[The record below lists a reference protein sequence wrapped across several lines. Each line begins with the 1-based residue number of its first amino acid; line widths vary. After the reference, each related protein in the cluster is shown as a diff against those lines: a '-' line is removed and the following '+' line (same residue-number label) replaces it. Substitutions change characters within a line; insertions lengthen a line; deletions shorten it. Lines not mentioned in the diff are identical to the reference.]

1 MEWKKIES
9 RQNPAV
15 KFAASLSDKKA
26 RDREGVFA
34 AEGITLFF
42 DFCGKAFFPKAIY
55 LSEEAKNWQEKIDAE
70 TGARLAE
77 RFLLSASAFE
87 KITEEKGSQGLFCL
101 YSVADLAALF
111 PKEERR
117 RFVALENVQDP
128 GNVGAV
134 IRTAASFG
142 FDEVFLVRGADPFS
156 AKAIRASMGAVAS
169 IPIRIFSSTEDLFL
183 HLKENKIKT
192 VAAALSDGALSIEQ
206 ADLSEPVCILIGN
219 EGKGLSSFAIENSDA
234 VSIIPIENTE
244 SLNAAAAAAVFL
256 WEVKRR
262 GMPK

>member
-42 DFCGKAFFPKAIY
+42 DFCGKGLFPKAIY
-55 LSEEAKNWQEKIDAE
+55 LSEKALFLKEKIDAE
-70 TGARLAE
+70 KGALAAE
-77 RFLLSASAFE
+77 RFLLSDSAFE
-87 KITEEKGSQGLFCL
+87 KITEEKGSQGLLCL
-101 YSVADLAALF
+101 YSVASLARLF
-111 PKEERR
+111 SQKEKKRIA
-117 RFVALENVQDP
+117 ALENVQDP
-128 GNVGAV
+128 GNVGTV

-142 FDEVFLVRGADPFS
+142 FDEVCLVRGADPFS
-156 AKAIRASMGAVAS
+156 AKAIRASMGATAS
-169 IPIRIFSSTEDLFL
+169 IPIRMFSSVEELFCY
-183 HLKENKIKT
+183 LKEGKIKA
-192 VAAALSDGALSIEQ
+192 VAAALTEGAVSIEK
-206 ADLSEPVCILIGN
+206 ASLSEPVCILIGN
-219 EGKGLSSFAIENSDA
+219 EGSGLSSYAIEHADE

-262 GMPK
+262 GMAK

>member
-15 KFAASLSDKKA
+15 KFAASLSDKKI

-42 DFCGKAFFPKAIY
+42 DFCGKGFFPEAIY
-55 LSEEAKNWQEKIDAE
+55 LSEEAIGLKDKIDAE
-70 TGARLAE
+70 KGAEKAE

-87 KITEEKGSQGLFCL
+87 KITEEKGSQGILCL
-101 YSVADLAALF
+101 YSVSRLSRLF
-111 PKEERR
+111 SKKEKK
-117 RFVALENVQDP
+117 RFVALENLQDP
-128 GNVGAV
+128 GNVGTI

-142 FDEVFLVRGADPFS
+142 FDGVFLVRGADPFS
-156 AKAIRASMGAVAS
+156 GKAIRASMGAIAA
-169 IPIRIFSSTEDLFL
+169 IPIVSFSSVQDLFL
-183 HLKENKIKT
+183 HLKENRIKT
-192 VAAALSDGALSIEQ
+192 VAAALSEGALSIET
-206 ADLSEPVCILIGN
+206 ADLSEPVCVLIGN
-219 EGKGLSSFAIENSDA
+219 EGKGLSSFAIENADA

-262 GMPK
+262 GMAK